1 MSNSQNII
9 TDIQQ
14 TIRLEFKK
22 LGQAKTK
29 AEVLT
34 DSNLIY
40 RSICNNAN
48 SFVKPLEDLIE
59 VEEFEDLAGCFRE
72 YLIAFAI
79 GKPRN
84 MSLYS
89 FKIVEWFLNSWF
101 LNYGGYE
108 KCKKFALSEDYSK
121 RENLT
126 TLFDL
131 VRSSPD
137 VPAANLKTDLTKL
150 YYGFNQ
156 LELYPIRNQ
165 NNFRLFPDHDSFA
178 IWKYMR
184 DGYAH
189 GGIVQYPYA
198 SKRKMSSSSE
208 NVVNAKNERELKF
221 LQLKEDEDLSN
232 PVLADFNLFI
242 LTNLKFY
249 RDLFK
254 EAIIRN

>member
-1 MSNSQNII
+1 MSNSENII

-29 AEVLT
+29 AEVLS

-40 RSICNNAN
+40 RSICNNADN
-48 SFVKPLEDLIE
+48 FVKPLEDLIE
-59 VEEFEDLAGCFRE
+59 DEEFEDLAGFFRE
-72 YLIAFAI
+72 YLVAFAI

-84 MSLYS
+84 MALFS

-101 LNYGGYE
+101 LNYGGIE
-108 KCKKFALSEDYSK
+108 KCKKFALSDEYSK
-121 RENLT
+121 KDNLT

-150 YYGFNQ
+150 YYGFND
-156 LELYPIRNQ
+156 LELHPFRNK
-165 NNFRLFPDHDSFA
+165 NHFWIFPDHDSFA

-184 DGYAH
+184 DGCAH

-198 SKRKMSSSSE
+198 SKRKISSGSE
-208 NVVNAKNERELKF
+208 SFVNAKNERELKF

-254 EAIIRN
+254 ESVIRP

>member
-1 MSNSQNII
+1 MANNENII

-14 TIRLEFKK
+14 TIRIEFKK
-22 LGQAKTK
+22 LGKSKTK
-29 AEVLT
+29 AEVLS

-40 RSICNNAN
+40 RSICNNADN
-48 SFVKPLEDLIE
+48 FVNPLAELIE
-59 VEEFEDLAGCFRE
+59 DDEFAVLSGCFRE
-72 YLIAFAI
+72 YLIAFAT
-79 GKPRN
+79 GKSRN
-84 MSLYS
+84 MALYS

-108 KCKKFALSEDYSK
+108 KCKIFALSDEYSK
-121 RENLT
+121 KENLT
-126 TLFDL
+126 TLFDI
-131 VRSSPD
+131 VRASPN
-137 VPAANLKTDLTKL
+137 VPAANLKCDLTKL

-189 GGIVQYPYA
+189 GGIVQSPYV
-198 SKRKMSSSSE
+198 SKRKMVSGSE
-208 NVVNAKNERELKF
+208 NFVVAKNERESKF
-221 LQLKEDEDLSN
+221 LALNEDEDLSN
-232 PVLADFNLFI
+232 PILADFNLFI
-242 LTNLKFY
+242 MTNLKFY

-254 EAIIRN
+254 EVLVQG

>member
-1 MSNSQNII
+1 MSNNENII
-9 TDIQQ
+9 TDLQQ
-14 TIRLEFKK
+14 TIRHEFKK
-22 LGQAKTK
+22 LGKSKTK
-29 AEVLT
+29 AEVLSE
-34 DSNLIY
+34 SNLIY
-40 RSICNNAN
+40 RSICNNADN
-48 SFVKPLEDLIE
+48 FVKPLEELIE
-59 VEEFEDLAGCFRE
+59 ENEFAELSACFKE
-72 YLIAFAI
+72 YLIAYAI
-79 GKPRN
+79 GKSRN
-84 MSLYS
+84 MAFFS

-101 LNYGGYE
+101 LNYGGYD
-108 KCKKFALSEDYSK
+108 KCKKFALSDDYSK
-121 RENLT
+121 RDNLT

-131 VRSSPD
+131 VRLSPD
-137 VPAANLKTDLTKL
+137 VPAAKLKTDLTKL

-198 SKRKMSSSSE
+198 SKRKISSDSE
-208 NVVNAKNERELKF
+208 SFVNAKNERELKF

-232 PVLADFNLFI
+232 PILADFNLFVM
-242 LTNLKFY
+242 TNLKFY

-254 EAIIRN
+254 EALIRN